1 MNQYQ
6 YNGQNAGQTP
16 PIRRNSY
23 GNQLWYIWG
32 PIVIKFVIATIVS
45 GVAGGA
51 ILAAYM
57 MKHYGVSAQTTQQ
70 FMDIFQKN
78 YTQIT
83 EVVTKEA
90 YRLSSYMEGAAALVT
105 IPILLVMFHR
115 DRVRERLVGF
125 TPNKKAPVW
134 KYIAVAL
141 LSGALCVG
149 VNNLLIIGNIT
160 TSSDQYESVMNGFYS
175 APLVVQAVSLG
186 VLVPVCEE
194 LVFRGLVFQR
204 LRMRGGFLSAALY
217 SAVIF
222 SLLHGNMVQMIYA
235 LVLGVVYAYMYEKYG
250 SVKAPILAHIV
261 ANLISVFGTHYQW
274 FDWMA
279 KDPMR
284 IGIIT
289 VACGTIA
296 SSMYVWMQRIDE
308 KPEHPNKPEQT
319 MHQENLTSQV

>member
-1 MNQYQ
+1 MDQYQ
-6 YNGQNAGQTP
+6 YNGQNTGQTP
-16 PIRRNSY
+16 PVRRNSY

-45 GVAGGA
+45 GIAGGA
-51 ILAAYM
+51 VLAAYM
-57 MKHYGVSAQTTQQ
+57 MKHYGTAVQTTQQ

-125 TPNKKAPVW
+125 TPNKKAPIW

-186 VLVPVCEE
+186 VLVPICEE